1 MTTPAVCRFLFL
13 ALFAGGTTAL
23 LHAADDAPL
32 AKPADFAAPAAKFNA
47 VLTVPTFERTPAEI
61 ERSVADT
68 LAAANAGLDQIG
80 KQDLGDVAFAS
91 TVGALDDVTYP
102 VATLAQRL
110 ALIQQTSPDAALRQA
125 AEDATKTVQ
134 DWTVAIDYREDVY
147 KAIAAY
153 AKLEPKLA
161 GEEARLLDQ
170 TTRDYRRA
178 GTGLPAETRHAVEE
192 LRKALGALST
202 DFAVN
207 ISNSQVPVMF
217 TRAELVGLSEDFLDH
232 PTVPMVNGQYTV
244 MANQTFQYVLV
255 EENAKNEET
264 RRKLY
269 IARDSIAKDKNVP
282 IFNHILTLRND
293 IALKLG
299 YESWDDYQTEIKMA
313 KTGATAE
320 KFIDDLI
327 AGTQPKFAAEVAEMR
342 TLKAADTGKA
352 DAVIN
357 TWDWRYYQNQI
368 KKTRFNVDAEA
379 LRVYFPYQKVLEG
392 MFRVYEHD
400 FGLKFTPVEA
410 PYKWVP
416 DLQLYV
422 ASDAASGEPLGLFYL
437 DMFPRE
443 GKYNHFAEF
452 GIISGKQL
460 EDNKYQRPVVCLVC
474 NFPPPTP
481 GKPSLMSHDDVVT
494 IFHEFGHALHAI
506 TTRARFGRFAG
517 TNVPGDFVE
526 APSQMLE
533 NWAWD
538 KTVLDSFA
546 ADYRD
551 PSKKIPAETL
561 GKMKEAELATAGVYF
576 RRQFAFAKM
585 DLVLHGPHPAGQ
597 PYDCQTV
604 SNHTLET
611 VLLPL
616 DPSTAQIASF
626 GHLADGYDAGYY
638 GYAWAKALAADMAT
652 VFRQAPDG
660 FMDASAGMKLRR
672 EIYEPG
678 DSRDVGESIEKFLG
692 RKSSIEPFLKNDLG
706 LQPTAPVSPSVK

>member
-1 MTTPAVCRFLFL
+1 M
-13 ALFAGGTTAL
+13 
-23 LHAADDAPL
+23 
-32 AKPADFAAPAAKFNA
+32 
-47 VLTVPTFERTPAEI
+47 
-61 ERSVADT
+61 
-68 LAAANAGLDQIG
+68 
-80 KQDLGDVAFAS
+80 AFAT
-91 TVGALDDVTYP
+91 TVGALDDATYP
-102 VATLAQRL
+102 VTVLSQRL

-125 AEDATKTVQ
+125 AEDATKKVN
-134 DWTVAIDYREDVY
+134 DWGVAIDYRGDVY
-147 KAIAAY
+147 KVVAAY
-153 AKLEPKLA
+153 AKLEPKLG
-161 GEEARLLDQ
+161 GEEARLLAY
-170 TTRDYRRA
+170 TMRDYRRA
-178 GTGLPAETRHAVEE
+178 GLTLPPEKRRAVEE
-192 LRKALGALST
+192 MRQTLGKLAV
-202 DFAVN
+202 DFGTN
-207 ISNSQVPVMF
+207 IVDSRAPVGF
-217 TRAELVGLSEDFLDH
+217 TRAELEGVPAEFLDN
-232 PTVPMVNGQYTV
+232 PKMEVVNGRLQI

-255 EENAKNEET
+255 EENAKREDT
-264 RRKLY
+264 RRQLY
-269 IARDSIAKDKNVP
+269 VVRDSIAKDKNVP
-282 IFNHILTLRND
+282 LFNHILALRND
-293 IALKLG
+293 IALTLG
-299 YESWDDYQTEIKMA
+299 YKSWDDYQTEIKMA
-313 KTGATAE
+313 KTGAAAE

-327 AGTQPKFAAEVAEMR
+327 VGTQPKFDAEVAGMQK
-342 TLKAADTGKA
+342 LKAADTGKA
-352 DAVIN
+352 DAVID

-368 KKTRFNVDAEA
+368 KKTRFNIDAEA
-379 LRVYFPYQKVLEG
+379 LRVFFPYQKVLEG

-400 FGLKFTPVEA
+400 FGLKFTAVEA

-452 GIISGKQL
+452 GIISGKAL
-460 EDNKYQRPVVCLVC
+460 DDGKYQRPVVCLVC
-474 NFPPPTP
+474 NFPPPSP
-481 GKPSLMSHDDVVT
+481 DKPSLMSHDDVVT

-561 GKMKEAELATAGVYF
+561 AHMKEAELAGAGIYYH
-576 RRQFAFAKM
+576 RQFAFAKM

-604 SNHTLET
+604 SNHVLET
-611 VLLPL
+611 VLLPI

-660 FMDASAGMKLRR
+660 FMDAGAGMKLRT
-672 EIYEPG
+672 EIYQPG
-678 DSRDVGESIEKFLG
+678 DSRDVSESIEKFLG
-692 RKSSIEPFLKNDLG
+692 RKSSVEPFLTDDLG
-706 LQPTAPVSPSVK
+706 LKPSDPQKTDGAPVPPSVK

>member
-1 MTTPAVCRFLFL
+1 M
-13 ALFAGGTTAL
+13 
-23 LHAADDAPL
+23 ADL
-32 AKPADFAAPAAKFNA
+32 QSSAAKFNA

-61 ERSVADT
+61 EKSVADT
-68 LAAANAGLDQIG
+68 LADADAALDKIG
-80 KQDLGDVAFAS
+80 QQDLGDAAFAT
-91 TVGALDDVTYP
+91 TVGALDDAVYP
-102 VATLAQRL
+102 VTVLSQRL
-110 ALIQQTSPDAALRQA
+110 ALIQQTSLDAALRQA
-125 AEDATKTVQ
+125 AEDATKKVN
-134 DWTVAIDYREDVY
+134 DWSVAIDYREDVY
-147 KAIAAY
+147 KALAAY

-170 TTRDYRRA
+170 TMRDYRRA
-178 GTGLPAETRHAVEE
+178 GLALPVEKRRAVEE
-192 LRKALGALST
+192 MRKALGKLSV
-202 DFAVN
+202 DFATN
-207 ISNSQVPVMF
+207 IVDSRAPVLF
-217 TRAELVGLSEDFLDH
+217 ARAELDGVPADFLDN
-232 PTVPMVNGQYTV
+232 PKMEVVNDHLTI
-244 MANQTFQYVLV
+244 MANQTFQFVLV
-255 EENAKNEET
+255 EENAKREET
-264 RRKLY
+264 RRQLY
-269 IARDSIAKDKNVP
+269 VARDSLAKDKNVP
-282 IFNHILTLRND
+282 LFNHILALRND
-293 IALKLG
+293 IALTLG
-299 YESWDDYQTEIKMA
+299 YPSWDDYQIEIKMA
-313 KTGATAE
+313 KTGAAAE
-320 KFIDDLI
+320 KFIDNLI
-327 AGTQPKFAAEVAEMR
+327 AGTQPKFAAEVAEMQK
-342 TLKAADTGKA
+342 LKAADTGKA
-352 DAVIN
+352 DAVVN
-357 TWDWRYYQNQI
+357 AWDWRYYQNQI
-368 KKTRFNVDAEA
+368 KKTRYHVDAEA
-379 LRVYFPYQKVLEG
+379 LRVFFPYQKVLDG

-416 DLQLYV
+416 DLQLYA

-452 GIISGKQL
+452 GIVSGKL
-460 EDNKYQRPVVCLVC
+460 LPDGKYQRPVVCLVC
-474 NFPPPTP
+474 NFPPPAP

-551 PSKKIPAETL
+551 PSKKIPAATL

-597 PYDCQTV
+597 PYDCQAV
-604 SNHTLET
+604 SNQVLET
-611 VLLPL
+611 VLLPI
-616 DPSTAQIASF
+616 DPATAQIASF

-652 VFRQAPDG
+652 VFRDAPDG
-660 FMDASAGMKLRR
+660 FMDATAGRKLRT
-672 EIYEPG
+672 EIYQPG
-678 DSRDVGESIEKFLG
+678 DSRDVSESIEKFLG

-706 LQPTAPVSPSVK
+706 LQPTAPVAPSVQ